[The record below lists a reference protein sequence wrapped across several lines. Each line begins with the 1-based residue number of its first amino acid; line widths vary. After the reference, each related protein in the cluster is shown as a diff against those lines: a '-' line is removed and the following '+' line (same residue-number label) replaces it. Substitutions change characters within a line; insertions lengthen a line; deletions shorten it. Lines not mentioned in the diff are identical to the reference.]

1 MNKKI
6 MDFLDSVC
14 KFVNCKEAHPEIRDE
29 LSMHIEDLQA
39 ELIGKGYSE
48 ISALDT
54 AITAMGESSVIGS
67 QLNKQ
72 HKPRFDWLLIGL
84 ITIIAF
90 IGAALMTV
98 CRQYETVMRINYS
111 KYVFYAIIG
120 IGIMALLCFF
130 DYRKLVKKA
139 LPLFVI
145 SFIFFLFCTFGAYIL
160 ANYCMNFEQWYVPY
174 YYIYIM
180 LRFVKQAPILLFT
193 VSYAGIIYRYK
204 GKGAIAVMKL
214 ITLALLSL
222 FAVPFAAPIA
232 LLSCCYGV
240 LLFNGVIK
248 KHFGGS
254 RNNQLFILFGGIILA
269 AGIIILFN
277 WLHLHFRNNIIS
289 SLWYWDFVNQAD
301 SQQPYYWLS
310 TSKWFGQTDVV
321 LNGKNFFMS
330 MPFPLTDYALI
341 NVAATLGRA
350 VALALIIVITLLAI
364 RMLRITYKIRNTYGF
379 FLSLTACT
387 VLSAQ
392 FILTILMCLGL
403 FPRIRM
409 GLPFI
414 SYGITNYV
422 VCAVLAGLIL
432 STWYR
437 NHLVSENIPVK

>member
-6 MDFLDSVC
+6 TDFLDGVC

-39 ELIGKGYSE
+39 KLIGKGYSE
-48 ISALDT
+48 IVALDT
-54 AITAMGESSVIGS
+54 AIKVMGDSSVIGS

-72 HKPRFDWLLIGL
+72 HKPQFDWLLIGL
-84 ITIIAF
+84 IAIIAF
-90 IGAALMTV
+90 IGVALMTV
-98 CRQYETVMRINYS
+98 CRQYETIMRINYS
-111 KYVFYAIIG
+111 KYVFYAVIG

-139 LPLFVI
+139 LSLFVI
-145 SFIFFLFCTFGAYIL
+145 SFMFFLFCTIGAYIL
-160 ANYCMNFEQWYVPY
+160 ANYCMNLEQWYVPY

-180 LRFVKQAPILLFT
+180 LRFVKQAPVLLFT
-193 VSYAGIIYRYK
+193 VSYAGMIYRYK
-204 GKGAIAVMKL
+204 GKGAAAVMKL
-214 ITLALLSL
+214 SALALLSL

-232 LLSCCYGV
+232 LLLCCYGV
-240 LLFNGVIK
+240 LLFSSVTK
-248 KHFGGS
+248 RHFGGS
-254 RNNQLFILFGGIILA
+254 RNTQLFILFGDIILA
-269 AGIIILFN
+269 ASIVILFN
-277 WLHLHFRNNIIS
+277 WLHLHFENNIIS
-289 SLWYWDFVNQAD
+289 GLWYSDFVSKVD

-310 TSKWFGQTDVV
+310 ASKWFGQTDAV
-321 LNGKNFFMS
+321 LNGQKFFMS

-350 VALALIIVITLLAI
+350 VVLALIIVITLLAI
-364 RMLRITYKIRNTYGF
+364 RMFRITHKIRNTYGF
-379 FLSLTACT
+379 FLSLTTCT

-422 VCAVLAGLIL
+422 VCAALAGLIL
-432 STWYR
+432 STWRR
-437 NHLVSENIPVK
+437 NHLASENIPIE